1 MFEFVTIV
9 ILNVLGLLFIFLL
22 VDRYWGA
29 EILGELIKPRSELI
43 CEGRPLWM
51 KNITMITTMGVLVT
65 VFLVTSIWFII
76 PSALNELLT
85 PLGTIWVII
94 LLGIGIN
101 IVSRDKTEST

>member
-1 MFEFVTIV
+1 MFEFIEIV
-9 ILNVLGLLFIFLL
+9 VLNVFGLLFTIVLA
-22 VDRYWGA
+22 DRYWGA
-29 EILGELIKPRSELI
+29 GILGELIKPRSELI
-43 CEGRPLWM
+43 CEGRPLWI

-76 PSALNELLT
+76 PNALNEMLT